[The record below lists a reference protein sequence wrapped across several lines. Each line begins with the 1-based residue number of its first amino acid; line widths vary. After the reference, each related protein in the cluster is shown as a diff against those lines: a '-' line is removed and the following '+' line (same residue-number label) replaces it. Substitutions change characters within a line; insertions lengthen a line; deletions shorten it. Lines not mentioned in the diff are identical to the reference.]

1 MGTKL
6 KRLTASLLLVLMLIP
21 SIAAK
26 AAMPDIN
33 GSSAI
38 TFDVV
43 TGEII
48 FSKNIDE
55 TMYPASI
62 TKLMTALILS
72 EHYSN
77 KKFDYMKYPRE
88 ARLEVPYSMY
98 FNLKPIANNEEISAD
113 ELMHALLLGSANDA
127 ATTIAINIGET
138 VEGFAELMNKK
149 ASDLGMKSTHF
160 VNATGLHDDDHYS
173 TAYDIMLLLTA
184 AYKDPWIS
192 EVATL
197 DTYVLKTKTQ
207 TLGTVISKNKNIGLS
222 GNVFGKTGYT
232 EEAGRCLAAVY
243 VIEGRTIGTV
253 DLKSKNDAGNTLVFT
268 DTNSLAEA
276 SAAEE
281 KSVKIAQ
288 GQEVIKMNLEY
299 RMFRWIGP
307 VKELEVPVVAK
318 ESLTYYANELND
330 KEAIQDVAL
339 MDLDPFSIDAG
350 TTVGT
355 VSLIHRT
362 GRQNVELLSTMD
374 VSSVVLKENLVIY
387 IALGVLLL
395 LIFLFMI
402 LVIIGNIR
410 RRRRAKQRRLDG
422 RRSRAGRSS
431 RSNRY

>member
-1 MGTKL
+1 MGTKF
-6 KRLTASLLLVLMLIP
+6 KRLAAVFLLVLMLIP
-21 SIAAK
+21 QVVAK
-26 AAMPDIN
+26 ASMPDIN

-38 TFDVV
+38 TFDVK

-127 ATTIAINIGET
+127 ATTIAINISET
-138 VEGFAELMNKK
+138 VEGFAELMNQK

-160 VNATGLHDDDHYS
+160 VNATGLHDKDHYS

-184 AYKDPWIS
+184 AYNDPWIS
-192 EVATL
+192 EVAKL
-197 DTYVLKTKTQ
+197 DTHVLKTKTQ

-222 GNVFGKTGYT
+222 GNVFGKTGFT
-232 EEAGRCLAAVY
+232 DEAGRCLAAVY

-253 DLKSKNDAGNTLVFT
+253 DLNSKNDAGNTLVFT
-268 DTNSLAEA
+268 DTKSLAEA
-276 SAAEE
+276 SALEE
-281 KSVKIAQ
+281 KTVKIAQ
-288 GQEVIKMNLEY
+288 GQEVTKMNLEY
-299 RMFRWIGP
+299 KLFRWFGP
-307 VKELEVPVVAK
+307 SKSLEVPVVAK
-318 ESLTYYANELND
+318 ESLTYYANELNA
-330 KEAIQDVAL
+330 KEAIQDIAL
-339 MDLDPFSIDAG
+339 KDLDPFSVDAG
-350 TTVGT
+350 TPVGT

-362 GRQNVELLSTMD
+362 GRQNVDLLSTMD
-374 VSSVVLKENLVIY
+374 VSKFIFKENLVAY
-387 IALGVLLL
+387 IVIGLVLLLL
-395 LIFLFMI
+395 LIFI
-402 LVIIGNIR
+402 LLVVLGSIR
-410 RRRRAKQRRLDG
+410 RRRRAKQRRLEG
-422 RRSRAGRSS
+422 RRSRAGRST
-431 RSNRY
+431 RSGR

>member
-6 KRLTASLLLVLMLIP
+6 KRLTASFLLVLMLIP
-21 SIAAK
+21 AMVAK
-26 AAMPDIN
+26 ASMPDIN

-38 TFDVV
+38 TFDVQ

-62 TKLMTALILS
+62 TKLMTALLLS

-127 ATTIAINIGET
+127 ATTIAINIGDT
-138 VEGFAELMNKK
+138 VEGFADLMNKK
-149 ASDLGMKSTHF
+149 ASELGMKSTHF
-160 VNATGLHDDDHYS
+160 VNATGLHDKDHYS

-243 VIEGRTIGTV
+243 VIDGRTIGTV

-288 GQEVIKMNLEY
+288 GQEVTRMTLEY
-299 RMFRWIGP
+299 RMLRWIGP
-307 VKELEVPVVAK
+307 VKTLEVPVVAK
-318 ESLTYYANELND
+318 ESLTYYANELNV
-330 KEAIQDVAL
+330 KEALQDVAL
-339 MDLDPFSIDAG
+339 MDLDPFSVDAG

-362 GRQNVELLSTMD
+362 GRQNVDLLSTMD
-374 VSSVVLKENLVIY
+374 VSSVILKDNLVIY
-387 IALGVLLL
+387 IVLGLALL
-395 LIFLFMI
+395 LISLFI
-402 LVIIGNIR
+402 LLVVVGSIR
-410 RRRRAKQRRLDG
+410 RRKRAKQRRLEG

-431 RSNRY
+431 RSGRQ

>member
-6 KRLTASLLLVLMLIP
+6 KRLTASFLLVLMLIP
-21 SIAAK
+21 AMVAK
-26 AAMPDIN
+26 ASMPDIN

-38 TFDVV
+38 TFDVQ

-62 TKLMTALILS
+62 TKLMTALLLS

-127 ATTIAINIGET
+127 ATTIAINIGDT
-138 VEGFAELMNKK
+138 VEGFADLMNKK
-149 ASDLGMKSTHF
+149 ASELGMKSTHF
-160 VNATGLHDDDHYS
+160 VNATGLHDKDHYS

-243 VIEGRTIGTV
+243 VIDGRTIGTV

-288 GQEVIKMNLEY
+288 GQEVTRMTLEY

-307 VKELEVPVVAK
+307 VKTLEVPVVAK
-318 ESLTYYANELND
+318 ESLTYYANELNV
-330 KEAIQDVAL
+330 KEALQDVAL
-339 MDLDPFSIDAG
+339 MDLDPFSVDAG

-362 GRQNVELLSTMD
+362 GRQNVDLLSTMD
-374 VSSVVLKENLVIY
+374 VSSVILKDNLVIY
-387 IALGVLLL
+387 IVLGLALL
-395 LIFLFMI
+395 LISLFI
-402 LVIIGNIR
+402 LLVVVGSIR
-410 RRRRAKQRRLDG
+410 RRKRAKQRRLEG

-431 RSNRY
+431 RSGKQ